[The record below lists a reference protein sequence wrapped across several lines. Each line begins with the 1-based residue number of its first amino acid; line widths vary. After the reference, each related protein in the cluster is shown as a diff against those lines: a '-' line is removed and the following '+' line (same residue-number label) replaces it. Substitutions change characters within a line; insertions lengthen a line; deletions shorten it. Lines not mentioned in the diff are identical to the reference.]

1 MPDAVVLGTVCV
13 APRAR
18 SANRRVYFL
27 ELQGDDDTRHHV
39 LCKATMLGGL
49 LPDEATV
56 PFAMHTVC
64 HAPRTTPITYHARP
78 RTHQTRAPHTY
89 HASAMHRWRCT
100 GTCGRETRWP
110 SKWAGESCAPL
121 PPDRDCGPIHAMEA
135 AFLSIRCAGKGA
147 HGPILILH
155 ATHVNIASI
164 SVDMR
169 ICESGIN
176 TGASLLRTVHAMR
189 RRAASC
195 PGAAR
200 ARTRSEGRRTVC

>member
-1 MPDAVVLGTVCV
+1 MPDADAQSVVGTVCV

-110 SKWAGESCAPL
+110 SKWGGKSCAPL

-164 SVDMR
+164 SVD
-169 ICESGIN
+169 ED
-176 TGASLLRTVHAMR
+176 LRVRYQR
-189 RRAASC
+189 RGQPPAY
-195 PGAAR
+195 
-200 ARTRSEGRRTVC
+200 RSRPEAQGR

>member
-110 SKWAGESCAPL
+110 SKWGGESCAPL

-164 SVDMR
+164 SVD
-169 ICESGIN
+169 ED
-176 TGASLLRTVHAMR
+176 LRVRYQHRGQPPAYR
-189 RRAASC
+189 PRPEAQ
-195 PGAAR
+195 
-200 ARTRSEGRRTVC
+200 GR

>member
-1 MPDAVVLGTVCV
+1 MPDADAQSVVGTVCV

-110 SKWAGESCAPL
+110 SKWGGESCAPL

-147 HGPILILH
+147 HGPTLILH
-155 ATHVNIASI
+155 ATHASIASI
-164 SVDMR
+164 GVDMS
-169 ICESGIN
+169 I
-176 TGASLLRTVHAMR
+176 ASEVSRTR
-189 RRAASC
+189 LPASC
-195 PGAAR
+195 VPC
-200 ARTRSEGRRTVC
+200 TP